1 MADVHDLL
9 GQALGGVAP
18 SPDALQATIQRIHRR
33 QRRRRVLVACVTL
46 AALAGAGV
54 VVTQVA
60 GERGDPL
67 SAPAP
72 TTVTPSTIPSST
84 IPPSA
89 AGFVPRTIREGNR
102 TVLPITFPDGSTA
115 ELVYPTALG
124 LAGLG
129 VQPDVSLLRARDPG
143 LRYELV
149 FSRGGPV
156 PGLLK
161 GHRPV
166 GRYQTTKGR
175 PVQLWQAVENPGVVS
190 ASYGYWLQYR
200 IGAWTVLA
208 GVADRAMAAEVARNL
223 DGHQTG
229 DGFVVIQASG
239 PFALSRVYGEGRG
252 AQLAIGDRNPLPD
265 AVVAEPWR
273 LIELSPA
280 RGSCQQEGVSGDH
293 GTKCLGPPG
302 AGIFAN
308 ISGDPSWVKAVVRGL
323 QTRNVHLAP

>member
-1 MADVHDLL
+1 VTDVHDLL
-9 GQALGGVAP
+9 RRALSGVAP
-18 SPDALQATIQRIHRR
+18 SPDALEATIRRIHRR
-33 QRRRRVLVACVTL
+33 RRRRRVLVTSVTL
-46 AALAGAGV
+46 VVFVAAGV
-54 VVTQVA
+54 VVTRVA
-60 GERGDPL
+60 GDRGVRL
-67 SAPAP
+67 ATPAP
-72 TTVTPSTIPSST
+72 TTATPSTV
-84 IPPSA
+84 PPGA
-89 AGFVPRTIREGNR
+89 AGFVPRTTREGDR
-102 TVLPITFPDGSTA
+102 TVLPVTFPDGATA
-115 ELVYPTALG
+115 ELVYPTALD

-129 VQPDVSLLRARDPG
+129 VQPDVSFLRVRDPG
-143 LRYELV
+143 PRFELV

-161 GHRPV
+161 GDQPV
-166 GRYQTTKGR
+166 GRYQSAQGR
-175 PVQLWQAVENPGVVS
+175 PVLLWRAVEDPGVVS

-208 GVADRAMAAEVARNL
+208 GVADRAMAAEVAGNL
-223 DGHQTG
+223 DGRQAG
-229 DGFVVIQASG
+229 EGFVVIQASG
-239 PFALSRVYGEGRG
+239 PFALSRVYGEARG

-280 RGSCQQEGVSGDH
+280 RGRCQQEGLSGDH

-323 QTRNVHLAP
+323 QARNVHLAP